1 MNMTKSLLM
10 AAVLGLST
18 LAQAQEARIDP
29 AGSKL
34 IWTGKKV
41 TGEHTG
47 GINVKEG
54 SITWGKEGLVGTTV
68 VIDMNTITCTDLS
81 GGGAEK
87 LVGHLKSPDFFNTA
101 EFGAATFKSTSIEP
115 IRAAKPGQPNYKVT
129 GDLTIK
135 GITHPV
141 TFDALAWHDGTVI
154 RAAAN
159 LVFDRS
165 KYDVRFR
172 SATFFPDLGDKVI
185 EDNVSLTFDVSAK

>member
-1 MNMTKSLLM
+1 MCAWAM
-10 AAVLGLST
+10 VLGLGT
-18 LAQAQEARIDP
+18 VGLAQRQLALDP
-29 AGSKL
+29 AGSKVT
-34 IWTGKKV
+34 WTGKKV
-41 TGEHTG
+41 TGSHTG
-47 GINVKEG
+47 GIDVSKG
-54 SITWGKEGLVGTTV
+54 GMTWDANGLLTASV

-87 LVGHLKSPDFFNTA
+87 LVGHLKSPDFFNTP
-101 EFGAATFKSTSIEP
+101 EFGTATFKSTSIEP